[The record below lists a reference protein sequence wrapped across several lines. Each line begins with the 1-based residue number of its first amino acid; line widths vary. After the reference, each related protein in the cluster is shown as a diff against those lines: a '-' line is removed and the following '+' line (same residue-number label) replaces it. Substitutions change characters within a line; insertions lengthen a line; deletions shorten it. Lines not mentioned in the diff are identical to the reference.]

1 MKLDRGELWVVAQVA
16 LLIVHSSLALRFATL
31 SWSVPSVCG
40 ILVLVLGL
48 VLFAVALKQLG
59 ENLTPNPRPL
69 DHAQLVTSG
78 LYSVVRHPIYS
89 SLILLSFG
97 LTLATQSLPSVVT
110 ALFVLGFFHL
120 KANREERWLVEKY
133 PEYRDYAARVKKL
146 IPWVF

>member
-78 LYSVVRHPIYS
+78 LYSVVRHPIYL